1 MGVSL
6 ATLLQIIEL
15 GSRIAPPK
23 SPVMLGR
30 QAFRHK
36 PRQEKSVRRAL
47 ARHEKFQGLT
57 ADDLVSEDGY
67 SEKMFRTLGF
77 GEVQTMDFSPYEG
90 AQILHDLNKPL
101 PKALKGSFDF
111 VYDGGTT
118 EHVFDVAQCFRNMFD
133 MLAVGG
139 TLISATPFNGWP
151 GHGFY
156 QFQPDL
162 VWSFWRYMAGCEVVK
177 CLALPYDAGVAPL
190 DLPDNKGSKRR
201 REYDNALP
209 PGRVFL
215 YYEVRKPAGAKL
227 TGMALQADYETKWQE
242 TAKENE

>member
-6 ATLLQIIEL
+6 AIFLHIVEL

-23 SPVMLGR
+23 ASVMLGR
-30 QAFRHK
+30 QSFRHK
-36 PRQEKSVRRAL
+36 PRHAKSIRRAL
-47 ARHEKFQGLT
+47 AKYEKYQGMTVEGLV
-57 ADDLVSEDGY
+57 DDSGY
-67 SEKMFRTLGF
+67 TERMFRALGF
-77 GEVQTMDFSPYEG
+77 GEVETMDFSAYEG

-101 PKALKGSFDF
+101 PKTLKGRFDF
-111 VYDGGTT
+111 VFDGGTT

-139 TLISATPFNGWP
+139 TLISVTPFNGWP
-151 GHGFY
+151 GHGFF

-162 VWSFWRYMAGCEVVK
+162 VWSFWRHMAGCEVVK
-177 CLALPYDAGVAPL
+177 CIALPYDASEAPI
-190 DLPDNKGSKRR
+190 DLPDNKGNKRR

-215 YYEVRKPAGAKL
+215 YYEVRKLAGSKL
-227 TGMALQADYETKWQE
+227 TGVALQADYETKWQE
-242 TAKENE
+242 SAEEDA